1 MNKLIIRQIKWQW
14 LNTLLAIILNSI
26 HETSGI
32 KMNVAVNDF
41 VHRQV
46 QGSGKTYSK
55 TLSFDSIA
63 HHAEAQME
71 KGCFSEGYRD
81 GVRVVHAD
89 ESIVEDFICPLVK
102 VDEYTQLVVK
112 LVRRRPE
119 ENPYLQIRAV
129 TGIPLIAR
137 AVDLIVYRH
146 DVLAEN
152 QEYST
157 NADWELISINAI
169 PEGLEYLPMGPVT
182 MMRNQLKLPGGTEA
196 VYSAEEWAESVR
208 FWQEYV
214 ALEPENESV

>member
-1 MNKLIIRQIKWQW
+1 
-14 LNTLLAIILNSI
+14 
-26 HETSGI
+26 
-32 KMNVAVNDF
+32 MNVAVNDF

-63 HHAEAQME
+63 HHAETQMK
-71 KGCFSEGYRD
+71 KGCFTEGYRD

-89 ESIVEDFICPLVK
+89 ESIVDDFVCPFVK
-102 VDEYTQLVVK
+102 VDEHTRLVVK

-119 ENPYLQIRAV
+119 ENPYLQTRAV
-129 TGIPLIAR
+129 TGTPLNAR

-169 PEGLEYLPMGPVT
+169 PEGLESLPMGPVT

-196 VYSAEEWAESVR
+196 VYSTEEWAESVR

-214 ALEPENESV
+214 ALEPENESI

>member
-1 MNKLIIRQIKWQW
+1 
-14 LNTLLAIILNSI
+14 
-26 HETSGI
+26 
-32 KMNVAVNDF
+32 MNVAVNDF
-41 VHRQV
+41 VRRQV

-55 TLSFDSIA
+55 TLSFASIA
-63 HHAEAQME
+63 HHAETQME
-71 KGCFSEGYRD
+71 KGYFTNGYRD

-89 ESIVEDFICPLVK
+89 ESIVDDFSCPLVK
-102 VDEYTQLVVK
+102 VDEHTQLVVK

-119 ENPYLQIRAV
+119 ENPYLQTRAV

-157 NADWELISINAI
+157 NADWELISINAV
-169 PEGLEYLPMGPVT
+169 PKGVEALPMGPIT
-182 MMRNQLKLPGGTEA
+182 MMRNQLKFPGGTEA
-196 VYSAEEWAESVR
+196 VYSPEEWAESVR